1 MKKVAIVTPEALAPR
16 SFLWDELSERFKV
29 KINNLGDNPITQQE
43 DGLCILGDVDNIT
56 VSPTNEL
63 GRYIFTNGVVELP
76 HLRLEIRADSA
87 PPLVFIPKVGIEEA
101 DFQRL
106 NNGEIYSTSIYRMEP
121 GRIISLEIGT
131 SCRIAYVYGEFVV
144 VMDVFL
150 ARIEGETQFGFV
162 DVLINARKADFPSTQ
177 DGIFHPEPPPPVILT

>member
-1 MKKVAIVTPEALAPR
+1 MKKVAIVTPEALAPS
-16 SFLWDELSERFKV
+16 SFLWDEVAKGFKV
-29 KINNLGDNPITQQE
+29 KLNNLGDNPITQQE

-56 VSPTNEL
+56 VGPANEL

-76 HLRLEIRADSA
+76 HFRLEIRADSVA
-87 PPLVFIPKVGIEEA
+87 PLVFIPKVGIEEA

-106 NNGEIYSTSIYRMEP
+106 NNGEIYSTSIYQMEP

-177 DGIFHPEPPPPVILT
+177 DGSLHLESPLIFT

>member
-56 VSPTNEL
+56 VGPANEL

-76 HLRLEIRADSA
+76 HFRLEIPTESEV
-87 PPLVFIPKVGIEEA
+87 PLVFIPKVGIAEA
-101 DFQRL
+101 NFQCQSD
-106 NNGEIYSTSIYRMEP
+106 GEIYSTTVYQMVP
-121 GRIISLEIGT
+121 GQRTSLELGT
-131 SCRIAYVYGEFVV
+131 SCRIAYVYDEFVV

-150 ARIEGETQFGFV
+150 ARIEGATQFGFV
-162 DVLINARKADFPSTQ
+162 DVLINAKTADFPSTQ
-177 DGIFHPEPPPPVILT
+177 DGGSHLEPPSMVN

>member
-1 MKKVAIVTPEALAPR
+1 MKKVAIVTPEALSPR

-29 KINNLGDNPITQQE
+29 KINNLGDNPVTQQE
-43 DGLCILGDVDNIT
+43 DGLCILGDVNNLT
-56 VSPTNEL
+56 VGPANEL

-76 HLRLEIRADSA
+76 HLRLEIRADSVA
-87 PPLVFIPKVGIEEA
+87 PLVFIPKVGITEA
-101 DFQRL
+101 NFQCL
-106 NNGEIYSTSIYRMEP
+106 NDGGIYSTTVYQMEP
-121 GRIISLEIGT
+121 GQITSLKLGT

-150 ARIEGETQFGFV
+150 ARIKGETQFGFV

-177 DGIFHPEPPPPVILT
+177 DDNFNPEPPLILT